1 MSEEDKFGR
10 MSWDET
16 AVLIGV
22 YGTEGFFDTV
32 RGKII
37 VDPDGTNKW
46 QDNPEGNHIYVK
58 QKMTVDE
65 MARFIEDRMMHIPV
79 NR

>member
-1 MSEEDKFGR
+1 

-22 YGTEGFFDTV
+22 YGTESFFDTV

-37 VDPDGTNKW
+37 VNPDGSNKW
-46 QDNPEGNHIYVK
+46 ENDPNGKQYYVK
-58 QKMTVDE
+58 QKMAVAE
-65 MARFIEDRMMHIPV
+65 ISKFIEDRMMHIPV
-79 NR
+79 K

>member
-1 MSEEDKFGR
+1 VFRISIPLSAEDKNGR

-32 RGKII
+32 RGK
-37 VDPDGTNKW
+37 NCRK
-46 QDNPEGNHIYVK
+46 N
-58 QKMTVDE
+58 
-65 MARFIEDRMMHIPV
+65 
-79 NR
+79 

>member
-1 MSEEDKFGR
+1 MSEEDKNGR

-32 RGKII
+32 RGRII
-37 VDPDGTNKW
+37 VNPDGSNRW
-46 QDNPEGNHIYVK
+46 EDDPEGKHVYVK
-58 QKMTVDE
+58 QKMPVPE
-65 MARFIEDRMMHIPV
+65 MRRFIEDRMMHIP
-79 NR
+79 

>member
-1 MSEEDKFGR
+1 

-22 YGTEGFFDTV
+22 YGTNGFFDTV

-37 VDPDGTNKW
+37 VNSDGSNSWENDERGK
-46 QDNPEGNHIYVK
+46 HIYVK
-58 QKMTVDE
+58 QKMGISE
-65 MARFIEDRMMHIPV
+65 ISSFIEDRMMHKPV
-79 NR
+79 SKSNR